1 MKLAVEELFTN
12 MVKYNP
18 ENSADVLIC
27 LEHGGKGLRVKM
39 TDFGVKPFDFT
50 KLKEVDVN
58 KRIEERTPGGLGI
71 FLTRKLVDEIHY
83 EYVNGNNVITFVKN
97 VEH

>member
-1 MKLAVEELFTN
+1 

-18 ENSADVLIC
+18 ENSNDVLIC
-27 LEHGGKGLRVKM
+27 LESETEKLRIRM

-83 EYVNGNNVITFVKN
+83 EYVHGNNVITFVKN
-97 VEH
+97 LEQ